1 MSDRYCIAFGM
12 QVNISAQDMNSCCR
26 TCGNG
31 YVTVTCTATVET
43 IYLQFVAVMVDFLE
57 QHGE

>member
-12 QVNISAQDMNSCCR
+12 QVNISAEDMNSCCE

-31 YVTVTCTATVET
+31 YVTSYISHYTLN
-43 IYLQFVAVMVDFLE
+43 YPSVAVVMEDFLE